1 MNLHDTGLHLLAN
14 VASNYLVSGDEA
26 ARYGNGHPNIVPYR
40 TYAASDGE
48 LALAVG
54 NDRQFAMLAG
64 EVGHPEWA
72 EDTRFATNPERVRNR
87 DLVDEMVG
95 RDHGHSR
102 AGRSGS
108 RPSIASGSRPAQSI
122 ESPKR

>member
-40 TYAASDGE
+40 TYEASDGE

-95 RDHGHSR
+95 QILVTRSR
-102 AGRSGS
+102 ADWVETFDR
-108 RPSIASGSRPAQSI
+108 IGSRPAQSI
-122 ESPKR
+122 GSPKH